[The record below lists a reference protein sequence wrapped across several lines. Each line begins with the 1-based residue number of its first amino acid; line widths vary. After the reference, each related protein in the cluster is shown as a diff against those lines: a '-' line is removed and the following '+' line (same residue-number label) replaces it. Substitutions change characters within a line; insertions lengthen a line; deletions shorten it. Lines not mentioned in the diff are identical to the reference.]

1 MCTNYNVKESRSL
14 RIQGLI
20 ARKGNARTIDWV
32 FKVPICRVGC
42 VHAAKK
48 VCRVLLGP
56 AQAGRGVGN
65 FL

>member
-1 MCTNYNVKESRSL
+1 MCTNYNVKEARSL

-20 ARKGNARTIDWV
+20 ARKGNARTIDWA

-48 VCRVLLGP
+48 Y
-56 AQAGRGVGN
+56 AEYS
-65 FL
+65 